1 MRCKKCMHEI
11 GPEEPRCPY
20 CGTENPYAVQHQ
32 KNMKQFK
39 RDYKKTRSEV
49 ISSAQKT
56 RGLATRAAIL
66 IVLILGCIIITVI
79 TSLNYTDPD
88 PNEANRRDA
97 EKHAAE
103 YASEAEEFLKR
114 GEYTEFVSFMYAHN
128 LHDIAWDKADHLVSV
143 NYVAQEYYECIE
155 HMEEIILRSTDP
167 DYFDGLDTDIRN
179 FCMYVDGFYEVLEV
193 QRNRKKSE
201 KYHAYMDDMDAELR
215 AAMRTYFSM
224 DDRALE
230 EFLSKSEAQKAV
242 ILEGILRHE

>member
-1 MRCKKCMHEI
+1 MRCEKCGHEI
-11 GPEEPRCPY
+11 GPEELRCPC
-20 CGTENPYAVQHQ
+20 CGAENPYAVQHQ

-39 RDYKKTRSEV
+39 KDYKKTRNEV

-66 IVLILGCIIITVI
+66 IVLILGCIIMTVV

-88 PNEANRRDA
+88 PNEASRRDA
-97 EKHAAE
+97 EKHATE

-128 LHDIAWDKADHLVSV
+128 LHNIAWDKADHLVSV
-143 NYVAQEYYECIE
+143 NYVAQEYYECIQL
-155 HMEEIILRSTDP
+155 MEEIILRSTDP

-193 QRNRKKSE
+193 QRNRKKSKE
-201 KYHAYMDDMDAELR
+201 YHAYMDDMDAELK

-224 DDRALE
+224 DDRELE
-230 EFLSKSEAQKAV
+230 EFLSKTEAQKAV
-242 ILEGILRHE
+242 TLEGILRHE

>member
-11 GPEEPRCPY
+11 GPEELRCPY
-20 CGTENPYAVQHQ
+20 CGAENPYAVQHQ

-66 IVLILGCIIITVI
+66 IVLILGCIIMTVI

-103 YASEAEEFLKR
+103 YASEAEEFLAR
-114 GEYTEFVSFMYAHN
+114 RIYRVCEF
-128 LHDIAWDKADHLVSV
+128 
-143 NYVAQEYYECIE
+143 YVCSQP
-155 HMEEIILRSTDP
+155 S
-167 DYFDGLDTDIRN
+167 
-179 FCMYVDGFYEVLEV
+179 
-193 QRNRKKSE
+193 
-201 KYHAYMDDMDAELR
+201 
-215 AAMRTYFSM
+215 
-224 DDRALE
+224 
-230 EFLSKSEAQKAV
+230 
-242 ILEGILRHE
+242 